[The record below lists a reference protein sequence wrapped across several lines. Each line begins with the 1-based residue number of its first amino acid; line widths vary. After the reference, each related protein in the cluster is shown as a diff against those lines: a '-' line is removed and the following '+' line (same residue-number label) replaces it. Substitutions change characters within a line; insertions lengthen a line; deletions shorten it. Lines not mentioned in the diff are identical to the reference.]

1 MSSKVS
7 YKGWEELETM
17 LENVADKT
25 ESICKMMVYVGAGT
39 VADSIKSSLSSKV
52 SEDASGDLAKHLNV
66 RDIKSDASAKVFTKV
81 AFDDY
86 IEKGDNKTASAIIAA
101 VLESGRSDQP
111 DPPGTEKNKWGHQLR
126 GRKATHFFSEAV
138 AASRGQAQT
147 KMAEKFNT
155 IIDNF
160 NKGAD

>member
-1 MSSKVS
+1 MSRKVS

-52 SEDASGDLAKHLNV
+52 SEEASGNLAKHLNV

-81 AFDDY
+81 AFDEYDS
-86 IEKGDNKTASAIIAA
+86 KGTPYAIIAA

-111 DPPGTEKNKWGHQLR
+111 DPPGTEKNEWGHQLR